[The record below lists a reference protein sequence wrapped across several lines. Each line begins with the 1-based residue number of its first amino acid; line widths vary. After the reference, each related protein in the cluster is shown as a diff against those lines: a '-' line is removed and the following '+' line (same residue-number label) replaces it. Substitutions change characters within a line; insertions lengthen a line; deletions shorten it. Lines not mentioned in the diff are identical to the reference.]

1 MSADSPGWSGRNEPV
16 MSLAFE
22 SVHNRHESIVFDK
35 ILREALR
42 YPQLAGNADLLADAA
57 CLALNSL
64 PARYL
69 RFEVDLTF
77 FATQNEEAA
86 EAAAVD
92 AAVQSALAFV
102 LAHSVRGR

>member
-1 MSADSPGWSGRNEPV
+1 

-35 ILREALR
+35 ILREAVR
-42 YPQLAGNADLLADAA
+42 YPPLAGNADLLADAA
-57 CLALNSL
+57 CVALNSL

-77 FATQNEEAA
+77 FASQSQEAA
-86 EAAAVD
+86 EAAAID
-92 AAVQSALAFV
+92 AAVASALAFV
-102 LAHSVRGR
+102 QANAVRGR